1 MNLDNFC
8 YYSFGQSEVGKVIIK
23 ILKENTSLMA
33 ICLSIFIIGTPFGF
47 IFFEETEEALLPNLK
62 QIKEKILTESKSQTA
77 LNIFF
82 NNLIVSLILLA
93 GGTFIILPFFI
104 MFTNG
109 FLVGFIIKL
118 LLEKNL
124 GLIFFIKGI
133 ILHSVFELPA
143 IFISAAM
150 GIRIGLSYLTRDNK
164 RRVSRVSQRIREAAV
179 IYLLVVIPLLL
190 IAAFVEA
197 FISAELVM

>member
-1 MNLDNFC
+1 MM
-8 YYSFGQSEVGKVIIK
+8 ITK
-23 ILKENTSLMA
+23 ILKENTILMA
-33 ICLSIFIIGTPFGF
+33 ICLSFFIIGTPFGF
-47 IFFEETEEALLPNLK
+47 VFFEETEEALLPSLE
-62 QIKEKILTESKSQTA
+62 QIKKQILTESKFQTA
-77 LNIFF
+77 LNIFS
-82 NNLIVSLILLA
+82 NNLRVSLILLA
-93 GGTFIILPFFI
+93 SGTFIIAPFPI

-109 FLVGFIIKL
+109 FLVGFVIKL

-143 IFISAAM
+143 IFISAAI
-150 GIRIGLSYLTRDNK
+150 GIRIGLSYLTRDNEK
-164 RRVSRVSQRIREAAV
+164 RVSKVSQRIREAAV

-197 FISAELVM
+197 FISVELIM

>member
-1 MNLDNFC
+1 MI
-8 YYSFGQSEVGKVIIK
+8 KMIIS
-23 ILKENTSLMA
+23 ILKKNISLMA
-33 ICLSIFIIGTPFGF
+33 ICLVFFIIGTPFGF
-47 IFFEETEEALLPNLK
+47 FFFEETEEALLPNLK
-62 QIKEKILTESKSQTA
+62 QIKEKILTESKFQIA
-77 LNIFF
+77 LNIFS
-82 NNLIVSLILLA
+82 NNLMVSLILLA
-93 GGTFIILPFFI
+93 SGTFIIVPFLI

-109 FLVGFIIKL
+109 FLVGFVIKL
-118 LLEKNL
+118 LMEKNL

-143 IFISAAM
+143 IFISAAI

-164 RRVSRVSQRIREAAV
+164 KRVNKVSQRIREAAV

-197 FISAELVM
+197 FISAELIM